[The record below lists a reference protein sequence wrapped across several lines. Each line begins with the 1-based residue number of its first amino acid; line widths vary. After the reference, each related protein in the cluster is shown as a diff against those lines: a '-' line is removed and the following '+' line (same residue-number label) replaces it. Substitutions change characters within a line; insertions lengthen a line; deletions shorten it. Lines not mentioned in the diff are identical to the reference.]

1 MILASTDDLRKHVAI
16 AKSLHF
22 PDVEPYIDQAVYQFT
37 ERYVGDLHLTLAEP
51 ATGENA
57 DILNKARNILQNAL
71 SNFVLYLYTPIG
83 SVIFDS
89 SGFGNAES
97 DTRSKLEWTQIRDL
111 QRGFLMAGHTAMD
124 RLLSVLEKNKT
135 IFPTW
140 AESEQYTESKEL
152 LVSNTK
158 TFNDCYT
165 IYDSRQ
171 TYLALKPAMRQI
183 EDQFLYTFLCPELIT
198 FLKEGEPSGVQLQV
212 KKYLQK
218 AIVAFT
224 IAKVVNE
231 GVFIIDG
238 SSIKIKF
245 DTLPSDKVYNP
256 DYGKP
261 ADFLTQTS
269 LRQKEYGQNYLSMA
283 ENLIKANPEEFTQC
297 ESPIIVKEEEGG
309 FMPYNTKGVLGL

>member
-1 MILASTDDLRKHVAI
+1 
-16 AKSLHF
+16 
-22 PDVEPYIDQAVYQFT
+22 
-37 ERYVGDLHLTLAEP
+37 
-51 ATGENA
+51 
-57 DILNKARNILQNAL
+57 
-71 SNFVLYLYTPIG
+71 
-83 SVIFDS
+83 
-89 SGFGNAES
+89 
-97 DTRSKLEWTQIRDL
+97 
-111 QRGFLMAGHTAMD
+111 LMAGHTAMD
-124 RLLSVLEKNKT
+124 RLLAVLEKNKT

-171 TYLALKPAMRQI
+171 TYLALKPAMRQV

-198 FLKEGEPSGVQLQV
+198 FLEEGEPSGVQLQL

-238 SSIKIKF
+238 SS
-245 DTLPSDKVYNP
+245 
-256 DYGKP
+256 
-261 ADFLTQTS
+261 
-269 LRQKEYGQNYLSMA
+269 
-283 ENLIKANPEEFTQC
+283 
-297 ESPIIVKEEEGG
+297 
-309 FMPYNTKGVLGL
+309 